1 MLQRSLY
8 EMKTEL
14 TIEFENKK
22 VISDL
27 EENISIF

>member
-27 EENISIF
+27 EGNISIF